1 MNKTAML
8 LILELVQDL
17 EFTFDKESK
26 LLKIKH
32 FIEETGLEKE
42 FKWLLKTTYDP
53 HIHLQFSGRD
63 LIQYFDMNLESS
75 KELSF
80 NSLKEFL
87 TKIIEK
93 EINYD
98 DALAHIT
105 YILTFQN
112 PKYLAFFLSIFD
124 RDLKIG
130 LTHND
135 ILKLYPDLFQLFEVQ
150 KISSKVEV
158 DKYNHFPLLLK
169 KLDLKDQQQE
179 MLYWYK
185 RNLFD
190 GKGRIVNGLEQI
202 KEELMILTSNEEDKL
217 VELFITM
224 NKKTKFSFH
233 NNLKKNKRTRKYKK
247 LETKAVIIDMIN
259 SKKDLTPAFERF
271 NNLKATFNLRQQQL
285 LDTFKFLSICSSN
298 FVYDNSELK
307 KANENNDYNVL
318 VYTNSTYEFGK
329 TKNVVYLDGLLE
341 TDKKEMD
348 KIRSYFK

>member
-1 MNKTAML
+1 MNKTTMA

-26 LLKIKH
+26 ITKIKH
-32 FIEETGLEKE
+32 FIAETDLEKE
-42 FKWLLKTTYDP
+42 LKWLLKIVYDP

-63 LIQYFDMNLESS
+63 LIQYFDINLESS

-98 DALAHIT
+98 DALAHIA

-130 LTHND
+130 LSRTD
-135 ILKLYPDLFQLFEVQ
+135 ILKLYPDLFQLFEIQ
-150 KISSKVEV
+150 KISPKVETHR
-158 DKYNHFPLLLK
+158 YNHFPLLIK
-169 KLDLKDQQQE
+169 QLDRKENQQPF
-179 MLYWYK
+179 LYWYK

-190 GKGRIVNGLEQI
+190 DKGRIITGFESI

-217 VELFITM
+217 LELFIQM
-224 NKKTKFSFH
+224 GKKKKFKFH
-233 NNLKKNKRTRKYKK
+233 SNMKKNKRSKKYKI
-247 LETKAVIIDMIN
+247 EANAVITDMIN
-259 SKKDLTPAFERF
+259 SKKDLTPAFERISG
-271 NNLKATFNLRQQQL
+271 LKATFNTRQDQL
-285 LDTFKFLSICSSN
+285 KDQFRFISIVN
-298 FVYDNSELK
+298 THFIHEKNELK
-307 KANENNDYNVL
+307 NIDKEYNNIVC
-318 VYTNSTYEFGK
+318 TNSTYEFGK
-329 TKNVVYLDGLLE
+329 TKNVVYLDDLLKAIE
-341 TDKKEMD
+341 KE
-348 KIRSYFK
+348 SEN